1 MSTLRIRGCETNSL
15 PVVAPGPGRTERTPL
30 GTIQRKLGREYSK
43 LNFKDLPP
51 ASSAICANSSTE
63 IGASCK
69 RMRYHDCTWHTNFER
84 GITSEGLTMTLFPA
98 ARAGAIFLIA
108 MSNG

>member
-1 MSTLRIRGCETNSL
+1 MSL

-30 GTIQRKLGREYSK
+30 GTIQRELGRENLR
-43 LNFKDLPP
+43 LNIKDLPP

-63 IGASCK
+63 IGASCSG
-69 RMRYHDCTWHTNFER
+69 MRYHDCAWHMNLER
-84 GITSEGLTMTLFPA
+84 GVTSEGFTMTLFPA